1 MEELNQIITQVI
13 MNLDHNDKAKII
25 KNIKKKEIIEHLIKN
40 LLKDYENDKYEDNKI
55 KELLDNEQH
64 ILLLSNMYH

>member
-1 MEELNQIITQVI
+1 MDELTQIISQVV